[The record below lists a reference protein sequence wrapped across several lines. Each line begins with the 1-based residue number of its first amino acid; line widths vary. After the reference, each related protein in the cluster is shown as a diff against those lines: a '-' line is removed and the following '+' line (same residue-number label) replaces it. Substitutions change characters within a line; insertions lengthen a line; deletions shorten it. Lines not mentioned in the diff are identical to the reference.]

1 VVAANWITPRA
12 VFTFQGHK
20 FPAAT
25 PPRLLVGDR
34 LKWYGCAPTQPVA
47 LPGPLETVRP
57 RVEELSRKRIQRKEN
72 HMADQFETL
81 KAKYQSVLNFIEQ
94 QQNTQLQNV
103 NMEGDKL
110 LIRAAAP
117 SADVKNNI
125 WDQIKLVDPSFSDL
139 IADIS
144 APEAAAA
151 AAAGGGDTA
160 VAIPRTYTVQAGD
173 NLSKISKHFY
183 GDPNQY
189 MKIVNANK
197 ETLPDPD
204 KIKPG
209 MQLNI
214 P

>member
-1 VVAANWITPRA
+1 
-12 VFTFQGHK
+12 
-20 FPAAT
+20 
-25 PPRLLVGDR
+25 
-34 LKWYGCAPTQPVA
+34 
-47 LPGPLETVRP
+47 
-57 RVEELSRKRIQRKEN
+57 
-72 HMADQFETL
+72 MADKLETL

-110 LIRAAAP
+110 FIRAAAP
-117 SADVKNNI
+117 SQDVKNKI

-139 IADIS
+139 TADIT

-151 AAAGGGDTA
+151 AAAAGGGSTGA
-160 VAIPRTYTVQAGD
+160 APRTYTVQPGD

-209 MQLNI
+209 MELNI

>member
-1 VVAANWITPRA
+1 VLRFLSHQPDNGILEAVRLYVASE
-12 VFTFQGHK
+12 
-20 FPAAT
+20 
-25 PPRLLVGDR
+25 
-34 LKWYGCAPTQPVA
+34 
-47 LPGPLETVRP
+47 LERT
-57 RVEELSRKRIQRKEN
+57 QRKGN
-72 HMADQFETL
+72 HMADKLETL
-81 KAKYQSVLNFIEQ
+81 KAKYQSVLNFIQQ

-110 LIRAAAP
+110 FIRAAAP
-117 SADVKNNI
+117 TQDVKNKI
-125 WDQIKLVDPSFSDL
+125 WDQIKLVDPTFSDL
-139 IADIS
+139 TADIT

-151 AAAGGGDTA
+151 AAVGGASTA
-160 VAIPRTYTVQAGD
+160 AAPRTYTVQAGD

-197 ETLPDPD
+197 ETLADPD

-209 MQLNI
+209 MELTI